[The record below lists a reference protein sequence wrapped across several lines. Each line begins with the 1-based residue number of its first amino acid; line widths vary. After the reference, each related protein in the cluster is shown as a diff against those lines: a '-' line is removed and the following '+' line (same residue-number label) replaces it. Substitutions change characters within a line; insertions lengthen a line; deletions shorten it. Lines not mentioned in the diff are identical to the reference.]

1 MRQRKN
7 KRVVSSTHTRQSR
20 QNKMET
26 VIDHVGA
33 INDHSPDCLSTSCQF
48 ALSLHACLTARQNR
62 YSALSALPYPRD
74 LREGSCPSLSSEGLA
89 SNYQHRNQQQAVI
102 IFCGGVME
110 ADKGLP
116 GELQFGAPLEAY
128 RKNVPQEVLEAIDEL
143 VKVGSYLHTANLS
156 L

>member
-1 MRQRKN
+1 
-7 KRVVSSTHTRQSR
+7 
-20 QNKMET
+20 MET

-33 INDHSPDCLSTSCQF
+33 INDQSPDCLSTSCQF
-48 ALSLHACLTARQNR
+48 ALLTLFSLHACLTARQNR

-74 LREGSCPSLSSEGLA
+74 LREGSCPSLSFEGLA
-89 SNYQHRNQQQAVI
+89 PNYQHRNQQQAVI
-102 IFCGGVME
+102 IICGGVME
-110 ADKGLP
+110 ADKDLP

-143 VKVGSYLHTANLS
+143 VKVGSDLHTANLS

>member
-1 MRQRKN
+1 MQ
-7 KRVVSSTHTRQSR
+7 V
-20 QNKMET
+20 NKMET

-33 INDHSPDCLSTSCQF
+33 INDQSPDCLSTSCQF

-89 SNYQHRNQQQAVI
+89 PNYQHRHQQQAVI
-102 IFCGGVME
+102 IICGGVME
-110 ADKGLP
+110 ADKDLLGDM
-116 GELQFGAPLEAY
+116 ELQFGAPLEAY

-143 VKVGSYLHTANLS
+143 VKVGSDLHTANLS